1 MKLLLLTLPLAIA
14 GCSANTPSETNSV
27 DINAA
32 AVRAQDSVNAYGAN
46 APVEISEP
54 DAVRESAKSNDAAND
69 GLANTAEPAPLDP
82 PAPGTP
88 GGLPDDR
95 TPVSEAAFTPDSAQG
110 AANVVQTYYALIGEK
125 KYAQAFALREPGT
138 GNAKSFAAGFAAYS
152 EYHANIGAPGA
163 IDAGAGQRYVTV
175 PLQALCPARA
185 RRGPGLSDRHG
196 HAPPCRRH
204 RWRHVGA
211 AQLADSRH
219 CAEARADA
227 ASRHGAP
234 RGGRSGRPHRIGQH
248 REIVRIDRGSHR
260 VGLVRRGG
268 RTCCDGCGRLCGRAE
283 TDGVDRGPQDPA
295 CPEQRRPAVEEDFA
309 EPHRAAVRGPG

>member
-1 MKLLLLTLPLAIA
+1 MPLSKGTRRKGLRWEMTILQPRLASPAMKLLLLTLPLAIA

-54 DAVRESAKSNDAAND
+54 DAVREPAGSDDAAND
-69 GLANTAEPAPLDP
+69 GLANSAEPAPLDP

-175 PLQALCPARA
+175 PVQVYARLA
-185 RRGPGLSDRHG
+185 R
-196 HAPPCRRH
+196 
-204 RWRHVGA
+204 GA
-211 AQLADSRH
+211 APVYQVGTVTLH
-219 CAEARADA
+219 RAGDIDGA
-227 ASRHGAP
+227 TSAQRSWRIRDIALKPAP
-234 RGGRSGRPHRIGQH
+234 RR
-248 REIVRIDRGSHR
+248 
-260 VGLVRRGG
+260 
-268 RTCCDGCGRLCGRAE
+268 
-283 TDGVDRGPQDPA
+283 
-295 CPEQRRPAVEEDFA
+295 
-309 EPHRAAVRGPG
+309 